1 MAKHASKDNK
11 QGAGSPETKKR
22 ARSSREQTTKEILD
36 AAEKLFADRHP
47 SDVTVRD
54 VAERAG
60 VTHAL
65 VHQYIGTK
73 GDLLN
78 AVIQRVATNRA
89 AMVRKSNSLDE
100 ALRVLVDQI
109 VSNRVH
115 SKTLVRSAMDG
126 VEYVSLKER
135 IQTGHA
141 LIELARKTAASGA
154 RPGPPPQGIDPR
166 VLIAAISAMAFG
178 WAALEDWSW
187 LIYELDP
194 AEKDEVYRQLG
205 QIVSYLADLV
215 LRPDGEKAA
224 E

>member
-1 MAKHASKDNK
+1 MAKQAPKGSKRKAATVD
-11 QGAGSPETKKR
+11 TKKR

-36 AAEKLFADRHP
+36 AAEELFADRHP

-78 AVIQRVATNRA
+78 AVIQRVATNRT

-141 LIELARKTAASGA
+141 LIERARRTAASGT

-187 LIYELDP
+187 PIYELDP